1 MGAIASDFLLHPD
14 SPLKAKP
21 LTNLIQAP
29 EPGIFHATWLML
41 PENPVIRVA
50 ESSRRSAMR
59 QKFLIVQDPKKRI
72 LTIKEY
78 AVIEKNLT
86 NTDTSLLRPEDYSLL
101 HEEVYDG
108 PIIES
113 SISDGKRA
121 LVAAL
126 RTPMFFPTEYN
137 AVKIADSVIKLLHS
151 KQDRSLE
158 VFIDDLEGK
167 GKKKK
172 AEEEANAHLDAHEV
186 LAEAIPV

>member
-1 MGAIASDFLLHPD
+1 MGAITSDFLLHPD
-14 SPLKAKP
+14 FPLKAKP
-21 LTNLIQAP
+21 LTNLIPAP
-29 EPGIFHATWLML
+29 EPGIFHATYLML
-41 PENPVIRVA
+41 PENPVIRIA
-50 ESSRRSAMR
+50 ESSRRSVMR
-59 QKFLIVQDPKKRI
+59 QKYLIVQDPKKRI

-86 NTDTSLLRPEDYSLL
+86 NTDTSLLRPEDYSFL

-113 SISDGKRA
+113 SISDGRKA
-121 LVAAL
+121 LVSKL
-126 RTPMFFPTEYN
+126 RTPRFFPTEHN

-172 AEEEANAHLDAHEV
+172 AEEETNTPLDVHEPM
-186 LAEAIPV
+186 AEAIPI